1 VSLSLE
7 VKKFINSEHIGEY
20 VEIVLPA
27 PEYPERSSRKKAVKE
42 RKGEASEAINAEE
55 FDAEA
60 FDAKATEGETKEP
73 AAEHV
78 PAADEQA
85 AGEKVRMHYL
95 EAGVGEPLILVH
107 TIAQSIYT
115 WRNAFNRLSEYYR
128 VIAIDLLGHGY
139 SDRPETFGYTIEE
152 HAESLRLFMDAIGI
166 KSAHFMGFSM
176 GCAYISQLAVSAP
189 ERIGR
194 IIFLAPGGISPE
206 MPLPIRM
213 IDSTVFG
220 PIAAMLYGMR
230 TVESVLSEC
239 FFDLT
244 CLTSDVTTE
253 YYRTISD
260 PAGRRAIRHSLH
272 YFDDTAINTRLREM
286 EQDILILQGGED
298 KWRSQTQ
305 AEFYHA
311 AYKNACFAVVR
322 NAGHL
327 LHEEKPDKLLAATLE
342 FIPVAMPGE

>member
-1 VSLSLE
+1 MSLSLE

-27 PEYPERSSRKKAVKE
+27 PEYPERGSRKKPVKE
-42 RKGEASEAINAEE
+42 KKAEAPDAAETTE
-55 FDAEA
+55 GIDAEA
-60 FDAKATEGETKEP
+60 AEDVLKA
-73 AAEHV
+73 AAEETV
-78 PAADEQA
+78 PVTEEPA
-85 AGEKVRMHYL
+85 AGEKVRMHYV

-107 TIAQSIYT
+107 TIAQSVYT
-115 WRNAFNRLSEYYR
+115 WRSAFNRLSEYYR
-128 VIAIDLLGHGY
+128 VIAVDLLGHGY
-139 SDRPETFGYTIEE
+139 SDRPDTFGYTIEE
-152 HAESLRLFMDAIGI
+152 HAESLRLFMDAIGV

-176 GCAYISQLAVSAP
+176 SCAYVAQLAVTAP
-189 ERIGR
+189 ERMGR

-206 MPLPIRM
+206 MPLPVRM
-213 IDSTVFG
+213 IDSTVLG
-220 PIAAMLYGMR
+220 PIAAMLYGVH
-230 TVESVLSEC
+230 TVESVLSQC

-244 CLTSDVTTE
+244 CLTSEVATE

-260 PAGRRAIRHSLH
+260 PAGRRAVRHSLH
-272 YFDDTAINTRLREM
+272 YFDDTVINTRLREV

-311 AYKNACFAVVR
+311 AFKNACFAVVR

>member
-42 RKGEASEAINAEE
+42 RKGEASEAINAEA

-60 FDAKATEGETKEP
+60 FDAEATEGETKEP

-78 PAADEQA
+78 PAADEQT

-128 VIAIDLLGHGY
+128 VIAVDLLGHGY

-230 TVESVLSEC
+230 TVESVLS
-239 FFDLT
+239 
-244 CLTSDVTTE
+244 TSR
-253 YYRTISD
+253 Y
-260 PAGRRAIRHSLH
+260 ARH
-272 YFDDTAINTRLREM
+272 
-286 EQDILILQGGED
+286 
-298 KWRSQTQ
+298 
-305 AEFYHA
+305 
-311 AYKNACFAVVR
+311 
-322 NAGHL
+322 
-327 LHEEKPDKLLAATLE
+327 
-342 FIPVAMPGE
+342 

>member
-1 VSLSLE
+1 MSLSLE
-7 VKKFINSEHIGEY
+7 VKKFINSEHIGDY
-20 VEIVLPA
+20 VEFTLPA
-27 PEYPERSSRKKAVKE
+27 PDYPERGSRKKPVKE
-42 RKGEASEAINAEE
+42 QKPEAAEAIAAE
-55 FDAEA
+55 
-60 FDAKATEGETKEP
+60 ATEGDVKAEEP
-73 AAEHV
+73 TPVTVEV
-78 PAADEQA
+78 PT
-85 AGEKVRMHYL
+85 GEKVRMHYL

-115 WRNAFNRLSEYYR
+115 WRSAFNRLSEYYR
-128 VIAIDLLGHGY
+128 VIAVDLLGHGY

-176 GCAYISQLAVSAP
+176 GCAYVSQLAVSAP
-189 ERIGR
+189 ERMGR
-194 IIFLAPGGISPE
+194 IILLAPGGISPE

-220 PIAAMLYGMR
+220 PIASMLFGLR
-230 TVESVLSEC
+230 TVENVLSEC

-244 CLTSDVTTE
+244 CLTSDVITE

-260 PAGRRAIRHSLH
+260 PSGRRAVRHSLH
-272 YFDDTAINTRLREM
+272 YFDDTVINTRLREM

-327 LHEEKPDKLLAATLE
+327 LQEEKPDKLLAATLE